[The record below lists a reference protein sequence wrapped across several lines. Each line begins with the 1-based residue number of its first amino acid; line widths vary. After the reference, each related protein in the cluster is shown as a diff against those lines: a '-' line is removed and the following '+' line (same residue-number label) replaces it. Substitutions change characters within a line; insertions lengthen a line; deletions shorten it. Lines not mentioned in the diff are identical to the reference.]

1 MFTQSLKAF
10 SLFTMLL
17 SILMIGGCATK
28 VVETPSEVKASKAK
42 LGDYKKVILVKAEL
56 APAYAKHPA
65 NVKAANKIDENLRQK
80 LSAIYQDIEVK
91 TVAEAK
97 NLPQSNTKTLV
108 IKPLIKQ
115 IKFIGGAAR
124 FWGGA
129 MAGSSVVIMDT
140 AIIDLN
146 TNEVL
151 ANPGYYRKAG
161 AYTDPFGVGSNDMLN
176 QIAADVINYISLSQ

>member
-1 MFTQSLKAF
+1 MFTNLFKTF
-10 SLFTMLL
+10 SIVTILFSSFLFT
-17 SILMIGGCATK
+17 GCATK

-42 LGDYKKVILVKAEL
+42 LGDYKKVILVKAEI
-56 APAYAKHPA
+56 APTYAKHPA
-65 NVKAANKIDENLRQK
+65 NVKAANKIDETLRQK
-80 LSAIYQDIEVK
+80 LSAIYSDIEVK
-91 TVAEAK
+91 SVAEAK
-97 NLPQSNTKTLV
+97 NLGKSNSKTLV
-108 IKPLIKQ
+108 IKPYIKQ

-146 TNEVL
+146 TNETL

-161 AYTDPFGVGSNDMLN
+161 AYTDPFGIGSNDMLS
-176 QIAADVINYISLSQ
+176 QISADVVNYISLSQ